1 MTTSGV
7 RQGCV
12 LAPALFC
19 RAMDFIMDHASPK
32 VGIQVGQHSYTDI
45 DYADDVTLFID
56 QQEKYHIA
64 LSAMEEEASKFGIH
78 VSWSKTKIQN
88 LSCGPAPSPVMVNDN
103 VIDPVQEFT
112 YLGSIQSSN
121 SNSSTSEYIQRI
133 GFAAGV
139 MKCMDRV
146 WNQTNLS
153 ISTKIR
159 IYSTCVLTVLLYGLE
174 TWTLTQPDWKRLDSF
189 HTRC

>member
-19 RAMDFIMDHASPK
+19 RAMDFIMSHVSQK
-32 VGIQVGQHSYTDI
+32 VGKIVGQHSYTDI

-56 QQEKYHIA
+56 QQDKYPIA
-64 LSAMEEEASKFGIH
+64 LSAMDEEASKFGLH

-88 LSCGPAPSPVMVNDN
+88 LSCGPAPSPVTVNGN
-103 VIDPVQEFT
+103 TIDPVQEFT

-121 SNSSTSEYIQRI
+121 SNSTSEYIRHI
-133 GFAAGV
+133 GLAAGV
-139 MKCMDRV
+139 MKRFGPCLEP
-146 WNQTNLS
+146 NESQYINKNLCIFHICAS
-153 ISTKIR
+153 GTP
-159 IYSTCVLTVLLYGLE
+159 L
-174 TWTLTQPDWKRLDSF
+174 RLGNLDPN
-189 HTRC
+189 TA